1 MTKWIGYPQGNKA
14 MYLERMRAHRAAD
27 TLVRGAVWQNGR
39 NAARSAASAAWSAE
53 SAAEITRQADDL
65 IELLA
70 AAR

>member
-39 NAARSAASAAWSAE
+39 NAARSAE